1 MKISTDKNFP
11 IYSIRYSSIYLAH
24 MSQCYSVS
32 NSVMHSKYAT
42 EQYLSSIRDCH
53 KWFPSIYCVP
63 YSGKLLREKT
73 FVNFTVLWLYAKV
86 FSARFGAWHP
96 LALQKRAI
104 RESFLRE
111 NHIFTH
117 SRKFSPSKVSR
128 YTVSAFARL

>member
-1 MKISTDKNFP
+1 MGREPGRFDHVPRDVACVVLIIKLLP
-11 IYSIRYSSIYLAH
+11 
-24 MSQCYSVS
+24 
-32 NSVMHSKYAT
+32 T
-42 EQYLSSIRDCH
+42 EEPGYEANLSSIQDCH

-73 FVNFTVLWLYAKV
+73 FVNFTVLWLYTKV